1 MVILNAGKATGPDE
15 MLVKFSVKDT
25 GVGIDKDNLEHIF
38 SAFSQAKPSIT
49 REFGGTGLGLSISK
63 SLVERLGGSIHVES
77 EKDKGTMFTFS
88 VKVKIVNEA
97 SNSEEEEE
105 SKEVQTLS
113 FPQGM
118 DLLIVE
124 DSATLRRLWCKLLI
138 EQGCIVQVA
147 GNGQEAL
154 DKCAEMKYDVVLM
167 DITMPVMSGD
177 EAVKRLRDLGWD
189 GVVIALT
196 ANAMESDK
204 QKYLEAGMD
213 AVLTK
218 PCKMDNLKSV
228 IIEQLVKRKNPIMF

>member
-1 MVILNAGKATGPDE
+1 M
-15 MLVKFSVKDT
+15 
-25 GVGIDKDNLEHIF
+25 
-38 SAFSQAKPSIT
+38 
-49 REFGGTGLGLSISK
+49 
-63 SLVERLGGSIHVES
+63 ERLGGSIHVES